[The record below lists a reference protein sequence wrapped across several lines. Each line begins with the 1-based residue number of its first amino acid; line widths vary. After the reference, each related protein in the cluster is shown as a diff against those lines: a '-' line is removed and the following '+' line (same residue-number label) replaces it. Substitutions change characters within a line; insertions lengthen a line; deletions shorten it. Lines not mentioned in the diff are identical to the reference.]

1 MSPQRMDLLDL
12 LAAEHA
18 ARTVDELARLSDL
31 HPNTVRN
38 HLDGL
43 VLDGVV
49 ERSSE
54 RSGQRGRPSW
64 RYRVI
69 PERMAGAPEYVGLAM
84 ALAEKLAHI
93 SPDPASVARAAGESW
108 AARIPGDSNSQ
119 ADVLT
124 LLQDLGFE
132 PTREEADI
140 RLTQC
145 PLLSA
150 ARENPEVVC
159 GVHDG
164 LIRARLGDD
173 EQGWLEPFAGPGYCM
188 WHGSSR
194 DSDRV
199 GRGAPRS
206 TSVTEQQSV

>member
-18 ARTVDELARLSDL
+18 ARTVDELARLSNL

-64 RYRVI
+64 RYRVV

-84 ALAEKLAHI
+84 ALAEQLARV
-93 SPDPASVARAAGESW
+93 SADPARTARTAGENW
-108 AARIPGDSNSQ
+108 AARIPGDGDTH
-119 ADVLT
+119 ADVVD
-124 LLQDLGFE
+124 LLDDLGFAPKLE
-132 PTREEADI
+132 GANI
-140 RLTQC
+140 RLVQC

-164 LIRARLGDD
+164 LIRARLRHS
-173 EQGWLEPFAGPGYCM
+173 EQAGWLEPFAGPGYCM
-188 WHGSSR
+188 WHGS
-194 DSDRV
+194 
-199 GRGAPRS
+199 GYG
-206 TSVTEQQSV
+206 